1 MYTKEQEEAERRI
14 AELYKSNWKDLSSY
28 EGSPYVGPKDADIV
42 IVEFFDFNC
51 GYCKRLAPELMKVIK
66 NNPDVKVVFKPVTF
80 LGSMPIAKAAMA
92 AFGLGEVRLMPCAQQ
107 ALKAL
112 EARAPARAEDR
123 CAMLRLAIAGE
134 PGLTLDCRELFRR
147 GPTHTYDTLTELR
160 AECPGARFWFI
171 VGMDSVRDFPRWHR
185 AGELVGLCEFIA
197 FDRPGVDTPER
208 PFDPRLLAHRLRGPL
223 SDASSTKRGAGLGHR
238 PGAL

>member
-1 MYTKEQEEAERRI
+1 MREIGLLGGSFDPVHAAHI
-14 AELYKSNWKDLSSY
+14 AL
-28 EGSPYVGPKDADIV
+28 
-42 IVEFFDFNC
+42 
-51 GYCKRLAPELMKVIK
+51 
-66 NNPDVKVVFKPVTF
+66 
-80 LGSMPIAKAAMA
+80 AKAAMA

-147 GPTHTYDTLTELR
+147 GSTHTYDTLAELR

-223 SDASSTKRGAGLGHR
+223 SDASSTEIRHAVAQGGAFRYPMDVLAGRYLRARRLYQGAHR
-238 PGAL
+238 